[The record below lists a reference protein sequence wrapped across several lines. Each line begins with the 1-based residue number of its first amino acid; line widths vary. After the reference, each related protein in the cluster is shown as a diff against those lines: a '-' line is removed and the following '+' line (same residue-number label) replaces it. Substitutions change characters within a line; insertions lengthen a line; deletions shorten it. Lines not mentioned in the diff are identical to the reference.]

1 MCRVYGVTRAGY
13 YAWKHR
19 RPSARQKEEER
30 LLKEMQEIHEQSGYT
45 YGSPRVHAALQ
56 HRGRKVAEKRIAR
69 LMRENGMKARSANL
83 YTVHA
88 ANHAF
93 FQSIPNRTLG
103 IVLDGPDQVW
113 VGDIT
118 YLKVGREWRY
128 MATVMDKFT
137 RQILGWCLGKRK
149 GVKLTLLALN
159 RAIAKRRPKG
169 PVIFHSDRGIEYA
182 AHAYRDRL
190 KELGYIQSMNRPG
203 KMTDNAHMESF
214 FHSFKT
220 DAYHGFTFS
229 GEQQLRKQI
238 RSYIEFYN
246 QERLHSA
253 LGYQSPVA
261 FELSLAA

>member
-13 YAWKHR
+13 YAWKNR
-19 RPSARQKEEER
+19 GPSARQKEEEA
-30 LLKEMQEIHEQSGYT
+30 LLKEIQSIHEQSGCT
-45 YGSPRVHAALQ
+45 YGSPRVHAELK
-56 HRGRKVAEKRIAR
+56 HRGKAVSEKRIAR
-69 LMRENGMKARSANL
+69 LMQENHIRSRAANL
-83 YTVHA
+83 YTAHA

-159 RAIAKRRPKG
+159 RAIAKRRPKNQ
-169 PVIFHSDRGIEYA
+169 VIFHSDRGIEYA

-190 KELGYIQSMNRPG
+190 KEMGYIQSMNRPG

-214 FHSFKT
+214 FHSFKS
-220 DAYHGFTFS
+220 DAYHGFGFS